1 MGKYT
6 DNNIYIPSVGEV
18 GWGTGANANFI
29 ALSELMKKV
38 AAVNQGILD
47 LSSDFT
53 KLSNRSDSQDTYLD
67 NKINSVKTNLTNTI
81 ENLNNSLNELKNT
94 VANIDTT
101 HASLADRAN
110 LANTAN
116 VAKSTT
122 GSLNI
127 NGNTIFNGSKDVVV
141 YLATREDHNSLA
153 SEVRTNNTQLSNRI
167 TTLEQQG
174 FKIKVVNALPT
185 VGEANTF
192 YFVPKNLGSTTNNV
206 YDEYVYTNNKWE
218 LIGDTEAKLTNFYDK
233 IDSDNRYVSLTA
245 DQVIRG
251 NKQFANAIL
260 GNLQGNART
269 ASSLL
274 NEVTINGT
282 KFNGSQSVTTVKWGT
297 AREFRLTDGTNVTT
311 NIVDG
316 GSNVTIQFPKN
327 LSLSNIKATNFT
339 GSLNGDVTGNL
350 TGNVKG
356 NVTGNLYGNASTAS
370 KFNHTVSLW
379 GNAFDGSY
387 SLGSQITFQN
397 NSLTNL
403 VVGTYGI
410 VGVNDWWRVGGGAS
424 GQDAGYLEIATG
436 DNGTEPIY
444 IRQYDTQGTDN
455 GRTLT
460 LLDGNHNSIF
470 PGNITANVFNGNL
483 NGNANTSTKA
493 TQNINGHALSDS
505 IINAISCNNATVTY
519 RSINGVSG
527 SFTVNNVAY
536 ATNAGRA
543 YPKRSDGTDI
553 NIIWNGQS
561 GQPNCLVGGN
571 NGVDFY
577 VYNPSNFRVS
587 YANSSGSCTGNASTA
602 TKANQNSSG
611 HNLVN
616 TIVKGISINGR
627 TITVTKL
634 DGSSYTLTTQDN
646 NTTYLAGTNMVL
658 SGTTFSTSL
667 TPSFTNIQIGGQTIS
682 VG

>member
-6 DNNIYIPSVGEV
+6 ENNIYIPSVGEV
-18 GWGTGANANFI
+18 GWGTGANANFV

-38 AAVNQGILD
+38 AAINQGILE

-53 KLSNRSDSQDTYLD
+53 KLSNRSDTQDTYLD
-67 NKINSVKTNLTNTI
+67 NKINSIKTDLTSTI

-101 HASLADRAN
+101 HASLADRAT
-110 LANTAN
+110 LADTAD
-116 VAKSTT
+116 VANSTT
-122 GSLNI
+122 GSLSI
-127 NGNTIFNGSKDVVV
+127 NGNTIFNGSKNVVV

-167 TTLEQQG
+167 TTLEKQG

-251 NKQFANAIL
+251 NKQFTNEIL
-260 GNLQGNART
+260 GDLQGNART

-282 KFNGSQSVTTVKWGT
+282 KFNGSQSITTTKWG
-297 AREFRLTDGTNVTT
+297 ASREFRLTDGTNVTT

-316 GSNVTIQFPKN
+316 GSNVTIQFPKD
-327 LSLSNIKATNFT
+327 LSLSNIKATNF
-339 GSLNGDVTGNL
+339 TGNL

-356 NVTGNLYGNASTAS
+356 NVTGNLYGNADTAS
-370 KFNHTVSLW
+370 KFDHTVSLW

-444 IRQYDTQGTDN
+444 VRQYDTQGTDN

-460 LLDGNHNSIF
+460 LLDSDHNSIF
-470 PGNITANVFNGNL
+470 PGNVTADEFNGDL
-483 NGNANTSTKA
+483 NGNATT
-493 TQNINGHALSDS
+493 
-505 IINAISCNNATVTY
+505 
-519 RSINGVSG
+519 
-527 SFTVNNVAY
+527 
-536 ATNAGRA
+536 
-543 YPKRSDGTDI
+543 
-553 NIIWNGQS
+553 
-561 GQPNCLVGGN
+561 
-571 NGVDFY
+571 
-577 VYNPSNFRVS
+577 
-587 YANSSGSCTGNASTA
+587 AS
-602 TKANQNSSG
+602 QNSNG
-611 HNLVN
+611 YDLDD

-627 TITVTKL
+627 IITVTRL
-634 DGSSYTLTTQDN
+634 DGSTYTLTTQDN
-646 NTTYLAGTNMVL
+646 NTTYSAGTNMVL

-667 TPSFTNIQIGGQTIS
+667 TPSFAYITIGGQTIS
-682 VG
+682 IG

>member
-6 DNNIYIPSVGEV
+6 ENNIYIPSVGEV

-38 AAVNQGILD
+38 AAINQGVLD

-53 KLSNRSDSQDTYLD
+53 KLSNRSDMQDTYLD
-67 NKINSVKTNLTNTI
+67 NKINSAKTDLTNTI
-81 ENLNNSLNELKNT
+81 ENLNNSLSELKNT
-94 VANIDTT
+94 IANIDTT
-101 HASLADRAN
+101 HANLADRAT
-110 LANTAN
+110 LADTAN
-116 VAKSTT
+116 VAKTT
-122 GSLNI
+122 AGSLSI
-127 NGNTIFNGSKDVVV
+127 NGNTIFNGSKDAVV
-141 YLATREDHNSLA
+141 YLATREEHNALA
-153 SEVRTNNTQLSNRI
+153 SEVRTNNKQISDRI
-167 TTLEQQG
+167 TTLEKQG
-174 FKIKVVNALPT
+174 FKIKVASALPT
-185 VGEANTF
+185 IGEANTF
-192 YFVPKNLGSTTNNV
+192 YFVPKNLGSTTNNA
-206 YDEYVYTNNKWE
+206 YDEYVYTNDEWE

-233 IDSDNRYVSLTA
+233 VDSDNRYVSLTT

-251 NKQFANAIL
+251 NKQFTNEIL

-282 KFNGSQSVTTVKWGT
+282 KFNGSQSITTVKWGT
-297 AREFRLTDGTNVTT
+297 AREFRITDGTNVTT

-316 GSNVTIQFPKN
+316 SSNVTIHFPEN

-339 GSLNGDVTGNL
+339 GNLNGDVTGNL

-356 NVTGNLYGNASTAS
+356 NVTGNLHGNANTAS

-387 SLGSQITFQN
+387 SLGNQITFQN
-397 NSLTNL
+397 NSLVDV
-403 VVGTYGI
+403 VVGTYGV
-410 VGVNDWWRVGGGAS
+410 VGGNNWWRVGGGAS

-444 IRQYDTQGTDN
+444 IRQYDQHGDN
-455 GRTLT
+455 SKTLT
-460 LLDGNHNSIF
+460 LLDGDHNSIF
-470 PGNITANVFNGNL
+470 PGNITANTFNGNL
-483 NGNANTSTKA
+483 NGNANTATKA
-493 TQNINGHALSDS
+493 DQNINGYTLSDS
-505 IINAISCNNATVTY
+505 IINDIGCNDATVTY
-519 RSINGVSG
+519 HSIDGVSG

-553 NIIWNGQS
+553 NINWDGQS
-561 GQPNCLVGGN
+561 GQPVWLIGGN

-577 VYNPSNFRVS
+577 TYNPSNFRVD
-587 YANSSGSCTGNASTA
+587 YANSSGSCIGNASTA
-602 TKANQNSSG
+602 TKASQNSNG
-611 HNLVN
+611 HSLVD
-616 TIVKGISINGR
+616 TIVKEISIDGR
-627 TITVTKL
+627 TVTVTKL
-634 DGSSYTLTTQDN
+634 DGSSYTLTTQDD
-646 NTTYLAGTNMVL
+646 NTTYSAGTNMVL
-658 SGTTFSTSL
+658 DGTTFSTSL
-667 TPSFTNIQIGGQTIS
+667 TPSFTNITIGGQTIS

>member
-6 DNNIYIPSVGEV
+6 ENNIYIPSVGEV
-18 GWGTGANANFI
+18 GWGTGANANFV
-29 ALSELMKKV
+29 ALSELMKQV
-38 AAVNQGILD
+38 AEINQGILD

-53 KLSNRSDSQDTYLD
+53 KLSNRSDSQDTYFD
-67 NKINSVKTNLTNTI
+67 NKINSIKTDLTSTI

-101 HASLADRAN
+101 HASLADRAT
-110 LANTAN
+110 LASTAD
-116 VAKSTT
+116 VAKSTI

-127 NGNTIFNGSKDVVV
+127 NGNTIFNGSKNVVM

-167 TTLEQQG
+167 TTLEKQG

-192 YFVPKNLGSTTNNV
+192 YFVPKNLGSTTNNI

-251 NKQFANAIL
+251 NKQFANEIL

-282 KFNGSQSVTTVKWGT
+282 KFNGSQSITTTKWG
-297 AREFRLTDGTNVTT
+297 ASREFRLTDGTNVTT

-316 GSNVTIQFPKN
+316 GSNVTIQFPRN
-327 LSLSNIKATNFT
+327 LSLDNIKATNFT
-339 GSLNGDVTGNL
+339 GDLSGDVTGNV

-356 NVTGNLYGNASTAS
+356 NVTGNLYGNADTAS
-370 KFNHTVSLW
+370 KFNHNVSLW

-397 NSLTNL
+397 NSLTNV
-403 VVGTYGI
+403 VVGTYGV
-410 VGVNDWWRVGGGAS
+410 VGGNNWWRVGGGAS
-424 GQDAGYLEIATG
+424 GQEAGYLEIATG
-436 DNGTEPIY
+436 DNGVEPIY
-444 IRQYDTQGTDN
+444 VRQYDQHGDN
-455 GRTLT
+455 SRTLT
-460 LLDGNHNSIF
+460 LLDGNHNSTF
-470 PGNITANVFNGNL
+470 PGNITANVVNGNL

-493 TQNINGHALSDS
+493 SQNINGHTLSDS
-505 IINAISCNNATVTY
+505 IINDISCNNATVTY
-519 RSINGVSG
+519 KGINGVSG

-536 ATNAGRA
+536 AVNAGRA
-543 YPKRSDGTDI
+543 YPKRADGTNI
-553 NIIWNGQS
+553 NINWDGQG
-561 GQPNCLVGGN
+561 GQPTWLVGGN
-571 NGVDFY
+571 NGIDFY

-602 TKANQNSSG
+602 TKASQNSSG
-611 HNLVN
+611 HSLDN

-646 NTTYLAGTNMVL
+646 NTTYSAGTNMVL

-667 TPSFTNIQIGGQTIS
+667 TPSFAYITIGGQTIS
-682 VG
+682 IG

>member
-6 DNNIYIPSVGEV
+6 ENNIYIPSVGEV
-18 GWGTGANANFI
+18 GWGTGANANFV
-29 ALSELMKKV
+29 ALSELMKQV
-38 AAVNQGILD
+38 AEINQGILE

-53 KLSNRSDSQDTYLD
+53 KLSNRSDTQDTYLD
-67 NKINSVKTNLTNTI
+67 NKINSIKTDLTSTI

-101 HASLADRAN
+101 HASLADRAT
-110 LANTAN
+110 LASTAD
-116 VAKSTT
+116 VANSTT
-122 GSLNI
+122 GSLSI
-127 NGNTIFNGSKDVVV
+127 NGNTVFNGSKDVVV

-167 TTLEQQG
+167 TTLEKQG

-282 KFNGSQSVTTVKWGT
+282 KFNGSQSITTAKWGT

-316 GSNVTIQFPKN
+316 GSNVTIQFPRN
-327 LSLSNIKATNFT
+327 LSLDNIKATNFT
-339 GSLNGDVTGNL
+339 GDLSGDVTGNV

-356 NVTGNLYGNASTAS
+356 NVTGNLYGNADTAS
-370 KFNHTVSLW
+370 KFNHNVSLW

-397 NSLTNL
+397 NSLTNV
-403 VVGTYGI
+403 VVGTYGV
-410 VGVNDWWRVGGGAS
+410 VGGNNWWRVGGGAS

-436 DNGTEPIY
+436 DNGVEPIY
-444 IRQYDTQGTDN
+444 VRQYDQHGDN
-455 GRTLT
+455 SRTLT
-460 LLDGNHNSIF
+460 LLDGNHNSTF

-483 NGNANTSTKA
+483 NGNANTATKA
-493 TQNINGHALSDS
+493 SQNINGHTLSDS
-505 IINAISCNNATVTY
+505 IINDISCNDATVTY
-519 RSINGVSG
+519 HSIDGVSD
-527 SFTVNNVAY
+527 SFTVNNVEY

-543 YPKRSDGTDI
+543 YPKRADGTNI
-553 NIIWNGQS
+553 NINWDGQG
-561 GQPNCLVGGN
+561 GQPTWLVGGN
-571 NGVDFY
+571 NGIDFY
-577 VYNPSNFRVS
+577 VYNPSNFRVD
-587 YANSSGSCTGNASTA
+587 YANTSGSCTGNASTA
-602 TKANQNSSG
+602 TKASQNSSG
-611 HNLVN
+611 YSLDN
-616 TIVKGISINGR
+616 TIVKGISISGR
-627 TITVTKL
+627 TVTVTKL

-646 NTTYLAGTNMVL
+646 NTTYSAGTNMVL

-667 TPSFTNIQIGGQTIS
+667 TPSFANITIGGRTIS
-682 VG
+682 IG